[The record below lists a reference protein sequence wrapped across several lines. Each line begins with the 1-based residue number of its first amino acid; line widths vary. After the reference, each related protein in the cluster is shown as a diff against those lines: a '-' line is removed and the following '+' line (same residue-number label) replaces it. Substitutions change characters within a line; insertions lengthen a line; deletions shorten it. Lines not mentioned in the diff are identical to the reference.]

1 MQHINEADID
11 FESLSNEQLVIL
23 AKDGNETSVCV
34 LIKRMSD
41 VITKSISLYIDNTL
55 ESDDME
61 QEAKIALL
69 NAVKYYDSRRNS
81 SFRTFAAVCINNRLL
96 NFIKSKNSKKM
107 IFQSGFSELKNSDY
121 ESNEGSESSN
131 PENIFICKEQ
141 YDLLG
146 KMIENLLSGL
156 EYSVFECIL
165 EGMTYEET
173 AKKLDL
179 NFKSVDNAMQRVRKK
194 LKDILK

>member
-156 EYSVFECIL
+156 EYSVFKCIL

>member
-1 MQHINEADID
+1 MQHMNEADID

>member
-96 NFIKSKNSKKM
+96 NFIKSKISKKM
-107 IFQSGFSELKNSDY
+107 IFQSGFSELENSDY